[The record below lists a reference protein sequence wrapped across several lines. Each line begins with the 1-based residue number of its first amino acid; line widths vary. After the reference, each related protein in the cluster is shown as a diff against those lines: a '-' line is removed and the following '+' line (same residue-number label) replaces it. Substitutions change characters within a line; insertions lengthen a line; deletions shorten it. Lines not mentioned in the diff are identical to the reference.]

1 MIMDKE
7 TRRVLLQVLLFILT
21 FVTTTLSGAEW
32 AYSKSV
38 FYTDFTWN
46 DFLSGMKFSVPFL
59 LILSVHE
66 FGHYFTAIYHKVRTS
81 LPYYIPIPPIF
92 LSIGTLGAIIRIRSK
107 VYSNIQHFD
116 IGLAGPL
123 SGFIIALV
131 VLFYGF
137 KTLPPPEYIFEIHPE
152 YEQYGL
158 NYADHVYTK
167 EFLRSRLLEQGVP
180 EDTLTSIPDISFGSN
195 LIMDFFSKFVAD
207 PERVPNPHELMHYPV
222 LFAGFI
228 ALFFTSLNLL
238 PIGQLDGG
246 HVIYGLF
253 GRKGHKIIATV
264 FFLMLIIYS
273 GLGYID
279 IRTER
284 EQLSWVIP
292 AGVLF
297 YYLCLQGLGLSTRDT
312 LMYSLLIILFLLG
325 MAWFFPNVKGYSGWL
340 FFGLIVGRLLGV
352 HHPPTEIEQ
361 PLDTKRQILGW
372 ICLLIFI
379 LSFSPQPLI
388 LTEVDLSK

>member
-1 MIMDKE
+1 MEKE
-7 TRRVLLQVLLFILT
+7 KRTVLIQIVLFVLT
-21 FVTTTLSGAEW
+21 FITATLSGAEW
-32 AYSKSV
+32 SHSKSI
-38 FYTDFTWN
+38 FYTDFTWA

-59 LILSVHE
+59 LILTVHE
-66 FGHYFTAIYHKVRTS
+66 FGHYFTAMYHKVRAS

-123 SGFIIALV
+123 SGFVVAII

-152 YEQYGL
+152 YKEYGL
-158 NYADHVYTK
+158 NYAQHVYTK
-167 EFLRSRLLEQGVP
+167 DFMRERFLSQGVP
-180 EDTLTSIPDISFGSN
+180 EDALTKVPDISLGSN
-195 LIMDFFSKFVAD
+195 LIMDFFAKYVAD

-253 GRKGHKIIATV
+253 GRKGHKIIATA
-264 FFLMLIIYS
+264 FFLMLLIYS
-273 GLGYID
+273 GLGYAD
-279 IRTER
+279 IRAER
-284 EQLSWVIP
+284 EQLSWIIP

-297 YYLCLQGLGLSTRDT
+297 YYICLQGLGLPTRDT
-312 LMYSLLIILFLLG
+312 IMYSLLIVVFLLG
-325 MAWFFPNVKGYSGWL
+325 MAWFFPQVKGYSGWL
-340 FFGLIVGRLLGV
+340 FFGLIVGRFLGV
-352 HHPPTEIEQ
+352 HHPPSEIEV
-361 PLDTKRQILGW
+361 PLDPKRQILGW

-379 LSFSPQPLI
+379 LSFSPEPLI
-388 LTEVDLSK
+388 MTEIDLSK

>member
-1 MIMDKE
+1 MDKE

>member
-1 MIMDKE
+1 MEKE
-7 TRRVLLQVLLFILT
+7 QRRVLIQALLFVLT
-21 FVTTTLSGAEW
+21 FVTTTLSGTEW
-32 AYSKSV
+32 TNGKSIFYSDYK
-38 FYTDFTWN
+38 WN
-46 DFLSGMKFSVPFL
+46 DFLIGMKFSIPFL
-59 LILSVHE
+59 LILTVHE

-92 LSIGTLGAIIRIRSK
+92 LSIGTLGAVIRIRSK

-123 SGFIIALV
+123 SGFIIAII
-131 VLFYGF
+131 VLFYGY
-137 KTLPPPEYIFEIHPE
+137 KTLPPPEYIFEVHPE
-152 YEQYGL
+152 YEAYGL
-158 NYADHVYTK
+158 DYPDHVYTK
-167 EFLRSRLLEQGVP
+167 DFLRERALEQGIP
-180 EDTLTSIPDISFGSN
+180 EDQLSAIPDISIGSN
-195 LIMDFFSKFVAD
+195 LIMDFFASYVAD
-207 PERVPNPHELMHYPV
+207 PARVPNPHELMHYPF

-253 GRKGHKIIATV
+253 GRTGHKIIATV
-264 FFLMLIIYS
+264 FFLVLLIYS
-273 GLGYID
+273 GLGYVD
-279 IRTER
+279 IREEK
-284 EQLSWVIP
+284 EQLSWLIP

-297 YYLCLQGLGLSTRDT
+297 YYLCLQGLGLSARDT
-312 LMYSLLIILFLLG
+312 LMYALLIVLFLLG

-352 HHPPTEIEQ
+352 YHPPSEIEQ
-361 PLDTKRQILGW
+361 PLDTKRQVLGW

-379 LSFSPQPLI
+379 LSFSLQPLI
-388 LTEVDLSK
+388 LMEMDLSK